1 MVSSNLLPRW
11 LEALLREK
19 FFNACVIHE
28 YAKKNEKNIFCLD
41 CCTSICPH
49 CLSPHRS
56 HRLLQVLSDT
66 LPIFRLFSEK
76 IKETTRNT
84 QFWTLLTLL
93 FLCCYTGFQNVKIH
107 LNYAKFLTNKKNKV
121 IKFSFPTFLS
131 DQTKGKQNKSWLS
144 IFSFSLKSLFLII
157 RLEGMFTTML

>member
-1 MVSSNLLPRW
+1 MAWGSSQGEVLQRLCNSRVCKEEWKEHLL
-11 LEALLREK
+11 LGLLHQYLPSLL
-19 FFNACVIHE
+19 VP
-28 YAKKNEKNIFCLD
+28 
-41 CCTSICPH
+41 SP
-49 CLSPHRS
+49 LSPTFAGSFRYFTNFPSVFRENQGNNKEHTVLNPINPTIS
-56 HRLLQVLSDT
+56 LLLYWLS
-66 LPIFRLFSEK
+66 K
-76 IKETTRNT
+76 
-84 QFWTLLTLL
+84 W
-93 FLCCYTGFQNVKIH
+93 KIH